1 MQMSSNP
8 LDVVIVSAIGVDT
21 NIYLYGQDI
30 DFSVEANFSQNLDYV
45 GQAGGYSSR
54 GFARLGYQTAFA
66 GYIGEDFNGKFVASE
81 LASDGIESLL
91 FIDPQGTRRSINFM
105 NRDGIRKNFYDAKG
119 AMNLKAENS
128 LIQALFQRARLAHF
142 NIENWARYLLP
153 LAREAGLKISCDIQD
168 IVALDDP
175 YRRDFIDAADFLFF
189 SGVNFNDPTPLIQEL
204 LRRNL
209 NQIIVVGMGKK
220 GCALGSRDGIRFFP
234 PVEMAEAVVDT
245 NGAGDALTVG
255 FLSSYC
261 LEGYSLEDSVLRGQ
275 IAARYTCTIKAS
287 SADLIN
293 RGELNYYFSKIKRN
307 GT

>member
-1 MQMSSNP
+1 MSSNP
-8 LDVVIVSAIGVDT
+8 LDVVIISAIGVDT

-54 GFARLGYQTAFA
+54 GFARLGYPTAFV
-66 GYIGEDFNGKFVASE
+66 GYIGDDFNGKFVASE
-81 LASDGIESLL
+81 LAADGIRSLL

-105 NRDGIRKNFYDAKG
+105 NRDGTRKNFYDAKG
-119 AMNLKAENS
+119 AMNLRADNTS
-128 LIQALFQRARLAHF
+128 VQALFGRGRLAHF

-168 IVALDDP
+168 MVTLDDP
-175 YRRDFIDAADFLFF
+175 YRRDFIEAADFLFF
-189 SGVNFNDPTPLIQEL
+189 SGVNFSEPTPLIQEL
-204 LRRNL
+204 LRRNPS
-209 NQIIVVGMGKK
+209 QTIVVGMGKR
-220 GCALGSRDGIRFFP
+220 GCGLGSREGIRFFP
-234 PVEMAEAVVDT
+234 PVEIAEAVVDT
-245 NGAGDALTVG
+245 NGAGDALAVG

-261 LEGYSLEDSVLRGQ
+261 LEGYSLEDSILRGQ

-293 RGELNYYFSKIKRN
+293 REKLDYYFSQIKSIN
-307 GT
+307 Y